1 MMSNRKNITEALV
14 VAFCSV
20 LLLAVAGASESK
32 SEAPEK
38 ICAGKSTY
46 QRLLYRE
53 DRSEFYR
60 VWESYETAIQEL
72 DGINYAYYIYDIE
85 SGWELSYHENDRFYS
100 ASAIKA
106 PYVISV
112 IEQDA
117 SALKKSK
124 PYIDA
129 AITVSD
135 NDSYV
140 YLRKTYGEE
149 VFEEW
154 LQEIDCGE
162 VEKEYNY
169 ANVTAK
175 EMGKMWLEIYDFL
188 ESDREGADYCGEL
201 LANVSHS
208 FLLEELGEDCTV
220 YSKGGWIGEG
230 PYLAENDAGA
240 VLCENHP
247 YVIAVL
253 STAYTQT
260 DKLGSLAEALDGIHD
275 LVVCDTA
282 K

>member
-1 MMSNRKNITEALV
+1 MSNRKNITEALV

-60 VWESYETAIQEL
+60 VWKSYETAIQEL

-208 FLLEELGEDCTV
+208 FLLEELGEDYTV

-230 PYLAENDAGA
+230 SYWAENDAGA
-240 VLCENHP
+240 VLCADHP

-260 DKLGSLAEALDGIHD
+260 EKLGTLAEALDGIHD